1 MCLSAFGAAA
11 AGTSWPSLPLASASR
26 PCSSAWGEAI
36 RPPPPDPRDL
46 RPPRQVSLSSRFGS
60 LQPALPQRVCPRLPP
75 SSDPARA
82 PPPPVHHDGPYC
94 SRATASVPLSRPA
107 WSRPARQ
114 PGPLASAPRRKSP
127 LLLPGRARSTRAFW
141 NAYRPTAPVF
151 SSRVI
156 AVQPSRGRR
165 HRRLRHDLLTA
176 PGYVNAFTA
185 NPFLQRGRSPPPPG
199 SGRSPATLGYTCVCP
214 GRLSSWR
221 PWGTSRR

>member
-1 MCLSAFGAAA
+1 MCLSALGAAA

-114 PGPLASAPRRKSP
+114 PGPLASAPRRKSSP
-127 LLLPGRARSTRAFW
+127 PAAGAGSVDAGLLECL
-141 NAYRPTAPVF
+141 
-151 SSRVI
+151 SSHSPRV
-156 AVQPSRGRR
+156 
-165 HRRLRHDLLTA
+165 LLTGDCRSA
-176 PGYVNAFTA
+176 KPG
-185 NPFLQRGRSPPPPG
+185 PPPPSASPRPAHG
-199 SGRSPATLGYTCVCP
+199 PGIRQRFHGQSISPA
-214 GRLSSWR
+214 
-221 PWGTSRR
+221 GTQSPASRVRA